1 MNTARLVRLVAAL
14 CVTALLFALA
24 AFAVEEW
31 LVFLDWAKTA
41 PEGNWIAADAAVGAV
56 ALAWLIRR
64 RKRAARL
71 ISREVARGIIEER
84 LKLLRQVSYNEL
96 LKRRG
101 ETHYECLPGVR
112 GREYQVETT
121 VLWDRPKKKDN
132 LRVLVSVAGGGISAW
147 KPMIDDFIRAPDGSF
162 VGERSR

>member
-1 MNTARLVRLVAAL
+1 MNKGRLFGLVGAL

-24 AFAVEEW
+24 GFAVKEW

-41 PEGNWIAADAAVGAV
+41 PDGNWIAANVAVGAV

-64 RKRAARL
+64 RRRASRM

-84 LKLLRQVSYNEL
+84 LKHLRQVSYNEL

-101 ETHYECLPGVR
+101 ETHYECIAGAR

-132 LRVLVSVAGGGISAW
+132 LRVMVSVAGGGVSNW
-147 KPMIDDFIRAPDGSF
+147 KPMSGDFIRAPDGSF